1 MTEDKSVPS
10 TLRLKPKEQDL
21 LRAKSIEINKM
32 LITNDHAPMT
42 ESELAHMLLE
52 LTLKHVKADK
62 DGRIFVDL

>member
-1 MTEDKSVPS
+1 MIEDKSVPS